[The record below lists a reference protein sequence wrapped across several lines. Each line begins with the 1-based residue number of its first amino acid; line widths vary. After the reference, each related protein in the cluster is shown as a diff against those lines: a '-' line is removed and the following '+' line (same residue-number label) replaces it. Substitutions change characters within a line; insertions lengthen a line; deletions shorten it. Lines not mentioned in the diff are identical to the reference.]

1 MYRCGRNLFCLIS
14 SYQGLERGQ
23 PASFERRGTTH
34 GLGQFTRRH
43 RMTYSTSRRWDFG
56 YERCRRGN
64 DKLFR
69 ARFVRVTIRARDHT
83 SGDRVGRRAARP
95 SIGNCSDWRR
105 TSSTSYDP
113 WMTHRRSRLHS
124 TVRVPSQAFTDE
136 IDKELVIAFKH
147 LGECFRVRSTSFA
160 LGIDKWSRSACRV

>member
-1 MYRCGRNLFCLIS
+1 MVYSVLSALTDSREGTRT
-14 SYQGLERGQ
+14 
-23 PASFERRGTTH
+23 SFERRGATH
-34 GLGQFTRRH
+34 GLGQFTRGH
-43 RMTYSTSRRWDFG
+43 RMSHTTSRRWNLG
-56 YERCRRGN
+56 YKGRRRGN

-83 SGDRVGRRAARP
+83 PGDRVGRRAAGS

>member
-1 MYRCGRNLFCLIS
+1 MNSEVVSFRLIHR
-14 SYQGLERGQ
+14 LPRT
-23 PASFERRGTTH
+23 SFERRGATH

-83 SGDRVGRRAARP
+83 PSDRVGCRAASS
-95 SIGNCSDWRR
+95 SIGDCSDWRR

-124 TVRVPSQAFTDE
+124 TVRVPSQAFTDK